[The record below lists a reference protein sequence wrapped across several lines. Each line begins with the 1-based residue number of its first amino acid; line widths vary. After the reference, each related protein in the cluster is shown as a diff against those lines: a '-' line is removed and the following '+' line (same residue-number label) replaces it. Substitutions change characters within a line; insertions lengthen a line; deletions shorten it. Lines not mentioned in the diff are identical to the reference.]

1 MSMVYSAQEPQISFD
16 GAKWFCV
23 VVQPN
28 AMRRA
33 EYHLGAAGYRT
44 FCPKLR
50 KWVSHARVK
59 KAVERPLLSRYLFV
73 EVDYPRQSFADV
85 RSAYGVESIVS
96 QLGIPAVIPA
106 DKVEELLQRY
116 MAGEFDQVANAAIPI
131 GARVMILEGEFDN
144 LLATVTG
151 FGKGGRATVKLL
163 DRNRYVSKLSA
174 VSMAPA

>member
-1 MSMVYSAQEPQISFD
+1 MAINQRL
-16 GAKWFCV
+16 A
-23 VVQPN
+23 
-28 AMRRA
+28 
-33 EYHLGAAGYRT
+33 L
-44 FCPKLR
+44 
-50 KWVSHARVK
+50 
-59 KAVERPLLSRYLFV
+59 
-73 EVDYPRQSFADV
+73 DV